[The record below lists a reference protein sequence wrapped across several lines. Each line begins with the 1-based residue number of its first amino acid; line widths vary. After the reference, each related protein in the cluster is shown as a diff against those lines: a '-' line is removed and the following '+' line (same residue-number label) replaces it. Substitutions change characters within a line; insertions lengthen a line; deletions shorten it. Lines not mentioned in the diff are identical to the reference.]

1 MKLPDITSKKI
12 SKMSIFAII
21 MALLMI
27 TVSMAGC
34 IGGDANTT
42 ISNAGNDNGNN
53 GNKQV
58 DADASADLIEIVDT
72 QGRTV
77 LVPKKVN
84 RIVCSGGGALR
95 QISYLNATDLVVG
108 VESIDHDSDLGRPY
122 TIANFDTFKELP
134 ITGLG
139 GGKDVGNGP
148 YPEQTLLV
156 KPDVIFLVNI
166 DATKA
171 DSIQEK
177 IGVPTVVLAYGD
189 ITNLNDEKLFNS
201 LNLAGQILDREER
214 AEEVINAFDEYQA
227 DLTRRTENITE
238 KPTVYVG
245 GICNRG
251 SHGID
256 STKGIFPPFEAL
268 GLHNIITKTG
278 HSFIN
283 PETLVAD
290 NPDFIFVDE
299 GSLENIVKDYNDNP
313 AYYDS
318 LGAFQTGNV
327 YCTLPYTYY
336 STNYGTAIV
345 DAYYI
350 GKVVYPEQFA
360 DVNPEEKADEIYA
373 KIVGKPVY
381 SEMAKNYGG
390 FGTFEEIIGASDF
403 TA

>member
-1 MKLPDITSKKI
+1 MKLTHSNNWKKI
-12 SKMSIFAII
+12 SKLSVFAVI
-21 MALLMI
+21 MALLMV

-34 IGGDANTT
+34 IGGGADENVKTTGTDA
-42 ISNAGNDNGNN
+42 

-58 DADASADLIEIVDT
+58 GADASSDLIEIVDT

-77 LVPKKVN
+77 KIPKTVN
-84 RIVCSGGGALR
+84 RVVCSGAGALR
-95 QISYLNATDLVVG
+95 QISYLKATDLVVG
-108 VESIDHDSDLGRPY
+108 VETIDHDSAFGRPY
-122 TIANFDTFKELP
+122 TIANYETFKELP

-148 YPEQTLLV
+148 YPEATLVV
-156 KPDVIFLVNI
+156 KPDVVFVVNI

-177 IGVPTVVLAYGD
+177 LGIPVVVLAYD
-189 ITNLNDEKLFNS
+189 EITNFNDEKLFNS
-201 LNLAGQILDREER
+201 LTIAGKILDRNER
-214 AEEVINAFDEYQA
+214 AEELINIFKDYQA
-227 DLTRRTENITE
+227 DLTKRTAGVTE

-251 SHGID
+251 SHGVD
-256 STKGIFPPFEAL
+256 STKGIFPPFEAI
-268 GLHNIITKTG
+268 GLHNIVTKPG

-283 PETLVAD
+283 PETLVAE
-290 NPDFIFVDE
+290 NPDYIFIDE
-299 GSLENIVKDYNDNP
+299 GSFENIEKDYNENP
-313 AYYDS
+313 EYYAS
-318 LGAFQTGNV
+318 LGAFQNGKV

-360 DVNPEEKADEIYA
+360 DINPEEKADEIYTA
-373 KIVGKPVY
+373 IVGKPVY
-381 SEMAKNYGG
+381 NEMAKTYGG
-390 FGTFEEIIGASDF
+390 FAKFDELVNKN
-403 TA
+403 